1 MRGTKYIDKVWIMDK
16 ILSGLAKFGLDENLV
31 KNLFEEED
39 SHGKKGDEPAEKKV
53 VEPPKE
59 TDFLLLKS
67 VRCPICDGTFR
78 TPVIKTGR
86 AKRKEPD
93 LDLRPRFEG
102 IDTNKYDIASCPKC
116 GFTAM
121 HRYFSHLAP
130 VHAKLIKEGVLS
142 KLKTPPAKAITE
154 LEVVSYDTVIELY
167 KVALYTS
174 VVKKAKS
181 SEKAYTCLK
190 IAWLYRGKLEE
201 LSLDEENN
209 KDAIEVCQK
218 EHDTFY
224 QQAFDGFVKAMAS
237 ESYPMAGMDQSTM
250 DLLIAAMAYNLGQYE
265 YSARFV
271 SGLIVSNTAPS
282 NIKNR
287 AHDLKEKIV
296 VKLKK

>member
-1 MRGTKYIDKVWIMDK
+1 MDK

-31 KNLFEEED
+31 KDLFEEE
-39 SHGKKGDEPAEKKV
+39 SSSSKGNGGPQTAKV

-102 IDTNKYDIASCPKC
+102 IDTNKYDIASCPRC

-121 HRYFSHLAP
+121 HRYFGHLAP
-130 VHAKLIKEGVLS
+130 VQAKLIKEGVLM
-142 KLKTPPAKAITE
+142 KFQYPPAKAITE
-154 LEVVSYDTVIELY
+154 LEVTSYDTAIDLY
-167 KVALYTS
+167 KVALYTT
-174 VVKKAKS
+174 VVKKGKN

-190 IAWLYRGKLEE
+190 IAWLLRGKMEE
-201 LSLDEENN
+201 LSVDAEKNKEEIA
-209 KDAIEVCQK
+209 KCKAEY
-218 EHDTFY
+218 DTFY
-224 QQAFDGFVKAMAS
+224 KQAFDGFVKAMAA
-237 ESYPMAGMDQSTM
+237 ESYPMAGMDQSTV
-250 DLLIAAMAYNLGQYE
+250 DLLIAALAYNHGQYE
-265 YSARFV
+265 YAARFV
-271 SGLIVSNTAPS
+271 SSLIVSRTAGA

-287 AHDLKEKIV
+287 AHELKEKIV
-296 VKLKK
+296 EKLKK

>member
-1 MRGTKYIDKVWIMDK
+1 MDK

-31 KNLFEEED
+31 KDLFEEE
-39 SHGKKGDEPAEKKV
+39 SSSSRPNGAQTAAKV

-67 VRCPICDGTFR
+67 VRCPICDGAFR
-78 TPVIKTGR
+78 TPVIKSGR

-93 LDLRPRFEG
+93 LDLRPRFEY
-102 IDTNKYDIASCPKC
+102 IDTNKYDVASCPKC

-121 HRYFSHLAP
+121 HRYFGHLAP
-130 VHAKLIKEGVLS
+130 VQAKLIKEGVLMKLRNVPS
-142 KLKTPPAKAITE
+142 KPIVE
-154 LEVVSYDTVIELY
+154 LEVISYDAAIELY
-167 KVALYTS
+167 KIALYTS
-174 VVKKAKS
+174 VVKKARD

-190 IAWLYRGKLEE
+190 IAWLLRGKMEE
-201 LSLDEENN
+201 LSVDAEKN
-209 KDAIEVCQK
+209 KEAIATCK
-218 EHDTFY
+218 KDYDTFY

-237 ESYPMAGMDQSTM
+237 ENYPMAGMDQSTV
-250 DLLIAAMAYNLGQYE
+250 DLLIAAMAFNLGQYE

-271 SGLIVSNTAPS
+271 SELLVSHTASS
-282 NIKNR
+282 NVKNR

>member
-1 MRGTKYIDKVWIMDK
+1 MDK
-16 ILSGLAKFGLDENLV
+16 ILSGLAKFGLDEKLV
-31 KNLFEEED
+31 NSLFEEEE
-39 SHGKKGDEPAEKKV
+39 SQEKKSAQAAAQKA

-59 TDFLLLKS
+59 TDYLLLKS

-78 TPVIKTGR
+78 TPVIKTGKAR
-86 AKRKEPD
+86 RKDPD

-121 HRYFSHLAP
+121 HRYFGHLAP
-130 VHAKLIKEGVLS
+130 VQVKLIREGVVA
-142 KLKTPPAKAITE
+142 KFKTPPAKAITE
-154 LEVVSYDTVIELY
+154 LEVISYDTAIDLY
-167 KVALYTS
+167 KIALYTS
-174 VVKKAKS
+174 VVKKGKN

-190 IAWLYRGKLEE
+190 IAWLLRGKIEE
-201 LSLDEENN
+201 LSVDKEKN
-209 KDAIEVCQK
+209 KAAIEVCEK
-218 EHDTFY
+218 DYATFY

-237 ESYPMAGMDQSTM
+237 ESYPMAGMDQSTT

-265 YSARFV
+265 YAARFV
-271 SGLIVSNTAPS
+271 SQLIVSHTAPS
-282 NIKNR
+282 NVKNR

>member
-1 MRGTKYIDKVWIMDK
+1 MDK
-16 ILSGLAKFGLDENLV
+16 ILSGLAKFGLDEKLV
-31 KNLFEEED
+31 NSLFEEEE
-39 SHGKKGDEPAEKKV
+39 SHERKSAQASAQKV

-59 TDFLLLKS
+59 TDYLLLKS

-78 TPVIKTGR
+78 TPVIKTGKAR
-86 AKRKEPD
+86 RKDPD

-121 HRYFSHLAP
+121 HRYFGHLAP
-130 VHAKLIKEGVLS
+130 VQIKLIREGVVA
-142 KLKTPPAKAITE
+142 KFKTPPAKAITE
-154 LEVVSYDTVIELY
+154 LEVISYDTAIDLY
-167 KVALYTS
+167 KIALYTS
-174 VVKKAKS
+174 VVKTGKN

-190 IAWLYRGKLEE
+190 IAWLLRGKIEE
-201 LSLDEENN
+201 LSVDKEKN
-209 KDAIEVCQK
+209 KAAIEVCEK
-218 EHDTFY
+218 DYATFY

-237 ESYPMAGMDQSTM
+237 ESYPMAGMDQSTT

-265 YSARFV
+265 YAARFV
-271 SGLIVSNTAPS
+271 SQLIVSHTAPS
-282 NIKNR
+282 NVKNR

>member
-1 MRGTKYIDKVWIMDK
+1 MDK

-31 KNLFEEED
+31 NSLFEEEG
-39 SHGKKGDEPAEKKV
+39 SQGKKDDTAAAPKV

-67 VRCPICDGTFR
+67 VRCPICDGVFR

-93 LDLRPRFEG
+93 LDLRPRFEI

-121 HRYFSHLAP
+121 HRYFGHLAP
-130 VHAKLIKEGVLS
+130 VQVKLIREGVLA
-142 KLKTPPAKAITE
+142 KFKTPPAKAVTE
-154 LEVVSYDTVIELY
+154 LEVISYDTAIDLY
-167 KVALYTS
+167 KIALYTS
-174 VVKKAKS
+174 VVKKGKN

-190 IAWLYRGKLEE
+190 IAWLLRGKMEE
-201 LSLDEENN
+201 LSVDAEKN
-209 KDAIEVCQK
+209 KEAIAACQK
-218 EHDTFY
+218 DYDTFY

-237 ESYPMAGMDQSTM
+237 ETYPMAGMDQSTM

-271 SGLIVSNTAPS
+271 SQLIVSHTAPS
-282 NIKNR
+282 NVKNR

-296 VKLKK
+296 AKLKK